1 MAHCPI
7 ETSKEWKSLLEK
19 NEGNS
24 DLTYDEWYKYGYGDI
39 EQFPDLNK
47 EIDNEEAEEAKKV
60 VLEEGAAPKDP
71 LERLMQNTV
80 LHLRNRIAVLKRMK
94 QPKEGTIDRLKE
106 LVENMEAAEGVES
119 IVMFVKEAYDTSLQL
134 KSVMKTALKDLEDPE
149 SNKKTILIKIQAL
162 NDFAYGYNILDEIST
177 SDVIDYFNVTDKEAS
192 QIFEADEEG
201 NPRLSTLQKLKEA
214 VSIRTTI
221 KDKIIDVAIPLLA
234 DFLLD
239 ARSSYA
245 EGNIQENLEK
255 LREQQRSLIAQNNI
269 KKNKRLEKDLEN
281 IEERI
286 RGLLSKTMDKEEMIE
301 TLREA
306 AVEEGAFDYW
316 IGPLISSP
324 DSAIALFAKAIKDKI
339 EEARMKDIVAKRE
352 IASSFEKY
360 LSSSGVNRDNT
371 KKFNEGLYEIVEVPV
386 KKNGK
391 NLKDSEGNIVYRE
404 QVRFVQKEDIEKIN
418 QAYRTWFNIKKNEKP
433 YADIPYGKLTL
444 EQKSERSTWQ
454 TRIQKE
460 VTDKIYKE
468 KSKEAI
474 AKIDA
479 QKKAALTD
487 TEYTYWKKRRRYKE
501 IREVRSEFISDKWK
515 AMYNLDGT
523 AKNIK
528 GEYHRD
534 LVNLY
539 LSAQKKIPP
548 NQRPGYV
555 IPSVAKKDM
564 ERLIDEGVINLAKTK
579 LKEAGNIQSYEIEF
593 ELQGVKGGSAKFL
606 PVYYVQDIDIKD
618 VSFDLASSVLLFNQM
633 ANKYEAMDSV
643 HAEISLMQT
652 VMDARSKNTPK
663 FTKGL
668 SKVRDIFAK
677 NFGYENYI
685 KQNGDSYSKKH
696 LDAFVDMII
705 YGEMQKAE
713 DLGFANL
720 SATKVTNTITS
731 ISALTSIAADV
742 LKGIANNLQGNI
754 QLAIEAGS
762 GQYFSYKH
770 FFKGKKD
777 YAKNIASMIGDFA
790 KPTPTSFMGMLG
802 ELYDPLQGNFDDQY
816 GKVVTASVANKLIRT
831 NTLFFNQHLTEH
843 EIQYSGML
851 SLMNSQ
857 EVRDRKTKEKISLYE
872 AHEKYGATGQAL
884 FDNVDFIEK
893 DKDGNE
899 TFREFTEKDRR
910 SFQDRMHSL
919 SKKLHG
925 IYNSFDKG
933 VAQRNALGRLA
944 LMYKKHMY
952 PGYKRRFQKYAFDE
966 ELGDTVEGY
975 YRTFWNT
982 FMRDL
987 RVYKTNIAK
996 QWSTYSTTQKANIKR
1011 FLNEL
1016 SMIFSI
1022 MGLIAI
1028 LSRFGDDDDEMK
1040 DGYAY
1045 NFLMYELI
1053 RMRSETRQYL
1063 NPIDVYRTIKSPS
1076 AALSTVSRFI
1086 KFGNQILPMNITETY
1101 KKKQGVWEKGDNKAW
1116 AYFLKLMG
1124 YSGYNFKPG
1133 EAVKIYESLT
1143 NI

>member
-7 ETSKEWKSLLEK
+7 ETTKEWKALLEK
-19 NEGNS
+19 NEGNR

-39 EQFPDLNK
+39 EEFPDLNK
-47 EIDNEEAEEAKKV
+47 ETDNEEAKEAQKAYK
-60 VLEEGAAPKDP
+60 EDEGGPKDP
-71 LERLMQNTV
+71 MERLMQNTV

-94 QPKEGTIDRLKE
+94 QPKEGTIERLKD

-119 IVMFVKEAYDTSLQL
+119 IIMFVKEAYETSLQL
-134 KSVMKTALKDLEDPE
+134 KSVMKTVLKDLEDPE
-149 SNKKTILIKIQAL
+149 SNKKTILIKLQAL
-162 NDFAYGYNILDEIST
+162 NDFAYGYNILDEIGT
-177 SDVIDYFNVTDKEAS
+177 SDVIDYFNVTDEEAS
-192 QIFEADEEG
+192 QIFETDEEG
-201 NPRLSTLQKLKEA
+201 NARLSSIQKLKEA

-221 KDKIIDVAIPLLA
+221 KDKIVDVAIPLLA

-239 ARSSYA
+239 ARSSYS

-255 LREQQRSLIAQNNI
+255 LREQQRSLIAQNAI
-269 KKNKRLEKDLEN
+269 KKNKRLEKDIEN

-286 RGLLSKTMDKEEMIE
+286 RGLLSKTMDKEQMIE

-324 DSAIALFAKAIKDKI
+324 DSVLGLFAKAIKDRI
-339 EEARMKDIVAKRE
+339 EAARMKDITAKQH
-352 IASSFEKY
+352 IAASFEKY
-360 LSSSGVNRDNT
+360 LGSTGGNRDNT
-371 KKFNEGLYEIVEVPV
+371 KKFNEGIYEIVEIPI

-391 NLKDSEGNIVYRE
+391 NVKDTEGNVVYRQ

-418 QAYRTWFNIKKNEKP
+418 QTYKAWFNTKGNEKP

-444 EQKSERSTWQ
+444 EQKSDRGAWQ
-454 TRIQKE
+454 TKLTKE

-479 QKKAALTD
+479 QKKSALTD

-501 IREVRSEFISDKWK
+501 IREVRPQFISDKWK

-523 AKNIK
+523 AKNVK

-539 LSAQKKIPP
+539 LSAQKRIPP

-555 IPSVAKKDM
+555 IPSVAKQDL

-618 VSFDLASSVLLFNQM
+618 VSFNLAASVLLFNQM

-652 VMDARSKNTPK
+652 VMAKRATPK
-663 FTKGL
+663 FTKKL

-696 LDAFVDMII
+696 LDAFVNMVI
-705 YGEMQKAE
+705 YGEMQVAE

-720 SATKVTNTITS
+720 SGTKVANTITS
-731 ISALTSIAADV
+731 ISAYTSMAADV

-777 YAKNIASMIGDFA
+777 YAANIPGMIGDFGR
-790 KPTPTSFMGMLG
+790 PTPTSFMGMLG
-802 ELYDPLQGNFDDQY
+802 ELYDPMQGNFDDHY
-816 GKVVTASVANKLIRT
+816 GKVVTASVANKLIRS
-831 NTLFFNQHLTEH
+831 NTLFFNLHLTEH

-857 EVRDRKTKEKISLYE
+857 EVRDKKTGEKISLYQ
-872 AHEKYGATGQAL
+872 AHEKYGATAQAL
-884 FDNVDFIEK
+884 FDNVEWIEK

-899 TFREFTEKDRR
+899 TFRDFTEKDRR

-933 VAQRNALGRLA
+933 VSQRHALGRLA

-952 PGYKRRFQKYAFDE
+952 PGYKRRFQKFAFDE

-975 YRTFWNT
+975 YRTFWYT

-996 QWSTYSTTQKANIKR
+996 QWSTYSTTQKANIRR

-1016 SMIFSI
+1016 TVIFTI

-1028 LSRFGDDDDEMK
+1028 LSRFGDDDDELK

-1063 NPIDVYRTIKSPS
+1063 NPIDVYRTVKSPS

-1086 KFGNQILPMNITETY
+1086 KLGNQILPMNITEGY
-1101 KKKQGVWEKGDNKAW
+1101 KRKQGIWEKGDNKAW

-1124 YSGYNFKPG
+1124 FSGYNIKPG
-1133 EAVKIYESLT
+1133 EAVKIYEGLT